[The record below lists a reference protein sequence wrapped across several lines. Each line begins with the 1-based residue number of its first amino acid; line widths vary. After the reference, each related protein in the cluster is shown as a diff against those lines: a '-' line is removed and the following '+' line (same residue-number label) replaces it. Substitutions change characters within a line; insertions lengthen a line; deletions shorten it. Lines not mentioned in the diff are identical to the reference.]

1 MMSVTIYQKMSPE
14 KLIPIQD
21 LQVLILVLM
30 EDTLRDCYDS
40 YSCCSYW
47 VLILVLMEDT
57 LRDIE
62 AKGFE
67 NDVFVLI
74 LVLMED
80 TLREYTNPF
89 SNSDTKS

>member
-1 MMSVTIYQKMSPE
+1 
-14 KLIPIQD
+14 
-21 LQVLILVLM
+21 
-30 EDTLRDCYDS
+30 
-40 YSCCSYW
+40 
-47 VLILVLMEDT
+47 MEDT